1 VLASQGDKHFENA
14 RKYYCLAC
22 EVDESNPRALW
33 GLATLNLQM
42 VKRDATSERMQM
54 LQKFTLAR
62 LRKLYK
68 GSGKG
73 GKRKSASNG
82 GDAGESGVI
91 MLELV
96 EEIATNYGDAV
107 FGKGNPKTI
116 EF

>member
-1 VLASQGDKHFENA
+1 
-14 RKYYCLAC
+14 
-22 EVDESNPRALW
+22 
-33 GLATLNLQM
+33 M
-42 VKRDATSERMQM
+42 VKRDTTSERMQM

-68 GSGKG
+68 GGGKG
-73 GKRKSASNG
+73 GKKKKE

-96 EEIATNYGDAV
+96 EEIATTYGDAV